1 MASDKTT
8 ASFDAVTSKLS
19 SLSAKDETPNASA
32 AKGEVKPVDD
42 KGAAAA
48 AAAATPSKEVEG
60 EELMIA

>member
-19 SLSAKDETPNASA
+19 SLSAKDETPEASA

-42 KGAAAA
+42 KAAASAKPVEEA
-48 AAAATPSKEVEG
+48 AAG
-60 EELMIA
+60 EELTA